1 MEKGYEARLGRCG
14 DGVGVGGDCEL
25 WAQLSKNAKS
35 GDRGLLGYTKR
46 YQDKLELQ
54 RT

>member
-14 DGVGVGGDCEL
+14 DGVGVGVGVDGDCAL

-35 GDRGLLGYTKR
+35 GDRGLLGGDRK
-46 YQDKLELQ
+46 LQ